1 MKQKRLV
8 SMIGALIIM
17 ISAVVLITGCPQPN
31 NKKDNTTVN
40 NNGNNN
46 LNGTAWFESG
56 YHIGYYFLD
65 GKVYA
70 VDSSKWEKSFSGT
83 YSGNNYTS
91 YDGTVIPFSISGNIL
106 KINDR
111 EFLRVTDSNTLE
123 KVKKAP
129 IV

>member
-1 MKQKRLV
+1 MKQKRRV

-17 ISAVVLITGCPQPN
+17 ISAVVLITGYPQSN

-106 KINDR
+106 KINNR
-111 EFLRVTDSNTLE
+111 EFLRVADSNTLE
-123 KVKKAP
+123 KVKNAP